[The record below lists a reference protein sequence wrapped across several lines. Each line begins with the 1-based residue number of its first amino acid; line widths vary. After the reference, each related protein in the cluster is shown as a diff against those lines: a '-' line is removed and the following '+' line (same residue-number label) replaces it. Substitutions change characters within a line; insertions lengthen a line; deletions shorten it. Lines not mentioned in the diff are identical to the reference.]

1 VSSKPFGLIESAK
14 NALKVFTF
22 VVASADFERKL
33 IQSIRV
39 FPIATALM
47 LVIAYLFGG
56 FSDRTDP
63 YIARDTVVLILK
75 VFIAIIPTTFVIF
88 FILAD
93 WLKKS
98 EGKRITAA
106 QSKFAFTDPFNL
118 PSQIMH
124 GYKLAFITGRPPTF
138 TGLTGDRYSAD
149 DLATCTLNPE
159 HIPPV
164 MDCDC
169 GFYAFKEL
177 RDAQFELSINP
188 GAFLIDVDLF
198 GVGFEYGRGFK
209 AESQLVNSLKIP
221 NRCMRCKIFA
231 PIRFVTTYKMGFN
244 SFAYWKWEVRC
255 RMCSATFK
263 EEDTVE
269 FSKMNKHLGISAR
282 I

>member
-1 VSSKPFGLIESAK
+1 MKVALRIQSAK
-14 NALKVFTF
+14 SAGEVFTF
-22 VVASADFERKL
+22 AMAAADFERKL
-33 IQSIRV
+33 IQAIRV
-39 FPIATALM
+39 FPLATAVM
-47 LVIAYLFGG
+47 LLIAYLLGG

-63 YIARDTVVLILK
+63 LIARDTVVLVLK
-75 VFIAIIPTTFVIF
+75 IFIAVIPTAFVIF

-93 WLKKS
+93 WLKKR
-98 EGKRITAA
+98 EGARNKAA
-106 QSKFAFTDPFNL
+106 QGKFAFADPFSL

-138 TGLTGDRYSAD
+138 TGLTGDHYSAD
-149 DLATCTLNPE
+149 DVATCSINSE

-164 MDCDC
+164 MNCDC

-177 RDAQFELSINP
+177 QDAQFELSINP

-198 GVGFEYGRGFK
+198 GIGFEYGRGFK

-221 NRCMRCKIFA
+221 QKCMRCKIFA
-231 PIRFVTTYKMGFN
+231 PVKFVTSFKMGYN
-244 SFAYWKWEVRC
+244 SLAYLKWEVRC

-263 EEDTVE
+263 EQDTLQFAQMSE
-269 FSKMNKHLGISAR
+269 KLGISAR